1 MVAHMKMQ
9 SARTETAARR
19 VGAWERRG
27 FDSPMGGNSNHKKRE
42 DMGKKK
48 IILTACAAG
57 LVYALQVGCAETSSS
72 SANLAAMAVVAAV
85 AAVAVRTLL
94 RTCHR

>member
-1 MVAHMKMQ
+1 MEPG
-9 SARTETAARR
+9 SDRGSIPLWAAY
-19 VGAWERRG
+19 
-27 FDSPMGGNSNHKKRE
+27 SNHKKRE

-57 LVYALQVGCAETSSS
+57 LLYALQVGCAETSSS
-72 SANLAAMAVVAAV
+72 AANLAAMAVVAAV
-85 AAVAVRTLL
+85 AAVAVRIIL